1 MDGLFFGQKY
11 SLRNQNLTRAL
22 DKVIATPEHFVRVV
36 VHPTGLYST
45 LGVDILASRDS
56 SVTLATT
63 RAEFRREVERE
74 FVAHFGAEPW
84 SAIARAL
91 TKPPGWTCIRATGGD
106 QEVERVMQELR
117 DLTQHQYAISQLPSL
132 GDCIRLDFAHRDT
145 ELVSEARVIVD
156 TGCGEAVLRGADV
169 FAPGVKGCTAGLL
182 AGVVVEVWIDLDN
195 ALMRGDKDSGPSARR
210 RLLYIGLGRTA
221 QPRSEMFHE
230 ARKGVAV
237 HMLHRP
243 TGDSPALHSLLDGKI
258 FLQNLPSALVCHAL
272 GPQPGEL
279 VLDMCASPG
288 GKTSHVAA
296 MMRNQGVLVA
306 CDRTVNK
313 VLPVLECCN
322 KFALH
327 RGHATNQGFLFCCR
341 TDSSKACSGSN
352 STAGKADYSLR
363 SGEERRG
370 ALLACLASQPVQEQG
385 VVMLNGGGLPLG
397 VFDRVLLDGPCSSL
411 GLRPRFSHIAMT
423 NSALEEMSVVQR
435 RMLFNAVMLVKVGGS
450 ISYSTCTF
458 NPGENEQVVR
468 WALDLFGSVLR
479 LVPVLPR
486 LGQPGLRSILSE
498 EEAGLV
504 QRFDPSDMTV
514 DSIGFFV
521 AKFEKLADSSDV
533 ARAWV

>member
-63 RAEFRREVERE
+63 RAEFRKEVERE

-352 STAGKADYSLR
+352 STAGKADYSLK

-370 ALLACLASQPVQEQG
+370 ALLACLAAQPVQEQG

-435 RMLFNAVMLVKVGGS
+435 RMLFNAVMLVKVGGF

-504 QRFDPSDMTV
+504 QRFDPSDMAV